1 MIDRRTLLLAL
12 PLLGFGRVNAA
23 TPPYRARLIA
33 GERDGVTWT
42 AGIDIVLDEGWKTYW
57 RMPGEAGI
65 PPSFDWKGS
74 NNTTAIEVLWPA
86 PGRFDDASGEAVG
99 FKERVV
105 FPVRVTA
112 ASAEAMPE
120 LALSMFFGVCKEV
133 CIPAKFSARLAFGQ
147 AVPADLSLIQT
158 YLARVPEKRAFVKTA
173 RIANGR
179 LLLDLL
185 GDAPA
190 DPDLFVESETLA
202 YFRAPRKAGEAYALQ
217 IDGLKDPL
225 SLRGKTL
232 RVTLV
237 SDQHRLEQDIA
248 VE

>member
-1 MIDRRTLLLAL
+1 MIDRRTLLIAL
-12 PLLGFGRVNAA
+12 PFFGFGRVTAA
-23 TPPYRARLIA
+23 APPYRARLIG
-33 GERDGVTWT
+33 GERDGETWM
-42 AGIDIVLDEGWKTYW
+42 AGIDITLDEGWKTYW

-65 PPSFDWKGS
+65 PPSFDWTGS
-74 NNTTAIEVLWPA
+74 KRVKSIEVLWPA
-86 PGRFDDASGEAVG
+86 PGRHEDASGETVG

-112 ASAEAMPE
+112 EEMPE
-120 LALSMFFGVCKEV
+120 LALSMFFGVCKDV
-133 CIPAKFSARLAFGQ
+133 CIPAKFSGTFAFGQ

-158 YLARVPEKRAFVKTA
+158 FVARVPEKRAFIETA
-173 RIANGR
+173 AIADGQLSLR
-179 LLLDLL
+179 LRA
-185 GDAPA
+185 DAPP

-202 YFRAPRKAGEAYALQ
+202 YFRAPRKEGAAHALK

-237 SDQHRLEQDIA
+237 AGADRLEQEVT

>member
-1 MIDRRTLLLAL
+1 MIDRRTFLLSL
-12 PLLGFGRVNAA
+12 PLLGLGGVNAA
-23 TPPYRARLIA
+23 ARPYRARLIA
-33 GERDGVTWT
+33 GEWDGVIWT

-65 PPSFDWKGS
+65 PPSFDWQGS
-74 NNTTAIEVLWPA
+74 QRVKAIEVLWPA
-86 PGRFDDASGEAVG
+86 PRRFDGASGETVG
-99 FKERVV
+99 FEERVV

-112 ASAEAMPE
+112 ESAEAMPE
-120 LALSMFFGVCKEV
+120 LALSMFLGVCKEV
-133 CIPAKFSARLAFGQ
+133 CIPAKFSATLAFGQ
-147 AVPADLSLIQT
+147 AVPADLDLIQT

-173 RIANGR
+173 RIADGQ

-202 YFRAPRKAGEAYALQ
+202 YFRAPRKDGDAYALP

-225 SLRGKTL
+225 SLRGKAL
-232 RVTLV
+232 RITLV